1 MTKVGGG
8 WEEGSMIQRWKAM
21 GDENGE
27 AAGASSGA
35 IVQVSL
41 CMLVLIQRAMQCG
54 GRA

>member
-1 MTKVGGG
+1 MTKLGAG
-8 WEEGSMIQRWKAM
+8 WEEGSMIRRWKAR

-41 CMLVLIQRAMQCG
+41 
-54 GRA
+54 